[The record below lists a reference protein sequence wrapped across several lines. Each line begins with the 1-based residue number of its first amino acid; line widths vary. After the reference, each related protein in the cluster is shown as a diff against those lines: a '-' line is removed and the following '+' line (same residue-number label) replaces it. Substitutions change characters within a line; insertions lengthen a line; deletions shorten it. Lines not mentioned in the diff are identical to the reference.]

1 MPFSIEIV
9 FSSASTLQIS
19 TSKKKKKS
27 HLPSQCIV
35 FSFNGGGKEILEED
49 VPGFLC
55 SGRWK
60 IQQLPSAAVQILNKA
75 KVPSQG

>member
-1 MPFSIEIV
+1 M
-9 FSSASTLQIS
+9 
-19 TSKKKKKS
+19 S
-27 HLPSQCIV
+27 HLPSQCKV

-55 SGRWK
+55 SGPWK
-60 IQQLPSAAVQILNKA
+60 VHQLPSTAVQILNNA

>member
-1 MPFSIEIV
+1 M
-9 FSSASTLQIS
+9 
-19 TSKKKKKS
+19 
-27 HLPSQCIV
+27 V

-49 VPGFLC
+49 APGFLC

-75 KVPSQG
+75 KVPSQGWMETKLQPVLHSPSPGTQCGGYYT